1 MEVERNDLCH
11 DSQWS
16 EQVTGDRL
24 LSVNADLEIDIGG
37 HRMFV
42 RGVGS
47 HIVLEL
53 PSVAMAVRLVRDLGS
68 LRSAR
73 TRLAAISSSLT
84 MVGLTVI
91 VRTPRRRLMTIG
103 QDGNSWLLR
112 LFGFPNAQL
121 HAF

>member
-1 MEVERNDLCH
+1 MEVEWNDLCH

-16 EQVTGDRL
+16 EQVTGDRR
-24 LSVNADLEIDIGG
+24 LSINADLEIHIGG
-37 HRMFV
+37 HQMFV

-84 MVGLTVI
+84 MVGLTLI
-91 VRTPRRRLMTIG
+91 VRTPRRRLVTIG

-112 LFGFPNAQL
+112 LFGLPNAQL